1 MAGPMSTHEV
11 DGLTVADVMHA
22 DATSLPVTVTVG
34 ELRDWFSV
42 SQSRRL
48 AVIADD
54 VRYAASLTPSDL
66 AAGEPADLPA
76 VDVARHRKVIS
87 PDMPAATG
95 RDLVVAADGRRLPVV
110 DADGRLRGVLAVTN
124 DLQYFA
130 CPPSPSG

>member
-1 MAGPMSTHEV
+1 MAEPMSTREV

-34 ELRDWFSV
+34 ELRDWFAV

-48 AVIADD
+48 AVIAHDGQ
-54 VRYAASLTPSDL
+54 YAASFTPSDL
-66 AAGEPADLPA
+66 AAGDPADRTAL
-76 VDVARHRKVIS
+76 DVAPNRNVIS
-87 PDMPAATG
+87 PDMPAANG
-95 RDLVVAADGRRLPVV
+95 RDLVVVADGRRLPVV
-110 DADGRLRGVLAVTN
+110 DGDGRLRGVLAVTN